1 MRLNLPDNYPSQ
13 AALLVLAV
21 VLFTVEYIIV
31 YISESIGILLVLVT
45 LLVTYG
51 LLSVMNVSEEMAK
64 IVEDISLLFI
74 YMMLMSALPW
84 FFFKQELLVPAVYS
98 LVLALC
104 FWRIHTENISL
115 ESLGMA
121 FTNLKSALVIGLV
134 IGIPMGVVEYTIL
147 RPAAVTPTFD
157 VRYFAQTVV
166 HMLFFVSL
174 GEEILFRAIIQNSI
188 IKSLGVASGIFWS
201 ALYFSAMHFVWRSI
215 PELFFTFVG
224 GLVLGAVYY
233 KKRNLVEPVLIH
245 AVNNVVL
252 LAVMPYLL

>member
-21 VLFTVEYIIV
+21 VLFAVEYIIV

-51 LLSVMNVSEEMAK
+51 LLSVVNVSEAMAK

-115 ESLGMA
+115 ESLGVA
-121 FTNLKSALVIGLV
+121 FTDLKSAAVIGLA
-134 IGIPMGVVEYTIL
+134 IGVPMGVVEYTIL

-166 HMLFFVSL
+166 HMLFFVAL

-215 PELFFTFVG
+215 PELFFTFAG

-233 KKRNLVEPVLIH
+233 KKRNLLEPVLIH

>member
-21 VLFTVEYIIV
+21 VLFAVEYIIV

-51 LLSVMNVSEEMAK
+51 ILAVINVSEAMAK
-64 IVEDISLLFI
+64 IVEDISLLFL

-115 ESLGMA
+115 ESIGVA
-121 FTNLKSALVIGLV
+121 FTNLKSAMVIGLV
-134 IGIPMGVVEYTIL
+134 VGVPMGVVEYTIL
-147 RPAAVTPTFD
+147 RPAAVTPTFG
-157 VRYFAQTVV
+157 VGYFTQTVV
-166 HMLFFVSL
+166 HMLFFVAL
-174 GEEILFRAIIQNSI
+174 GEEVLFRAIIQNSI
-188 IKSLGVASGIFWS
+188 IKSLGVFSGIFWS

-215 PELFFTFVG
+215 PELFFTFAG

-233 KKRNLVEPVLIH
+233 KKRNLVEPVIIH

-252 LAVMPYLL
+252 LAVIPYLL

>member
-1 MRLNLPDNYPSQ
+1 MRLNLSDNWPSQ
-13 AALLVLAV
+13 VALLVLAV

-51 LLSVMNVSEEMAK
+51 LLAVVNVSEVMAK

-115 ESLGMA
+115 ESIGVA
-121 FTNLKSALVIGLV
+121 FTNLKSAMVLGVVIGV
-134 IGIPMGVVEYTIL
+134 PMGVVEYTIL

-157 VRYFAQTVV
+157 VGYFTQTVV
-166 HMLFFVSL
+166 HMLFFVAL
-174 GEEILFRAIIQNSI
+174 GEEVLFRAIIQNSI
-188 IKSLGVASGIFWS
+188 IKSLGVFSGIFWS

-215 PELFFTFVG
+215 PELFFTFAG
-224 GLVLGAVYY
+224 GLVLSAVYY
-233 KKRNLVEPVLIH
+233 KKRNLVEPVIIH

-252 LAVMPYLL
+252 LAVIPYLL